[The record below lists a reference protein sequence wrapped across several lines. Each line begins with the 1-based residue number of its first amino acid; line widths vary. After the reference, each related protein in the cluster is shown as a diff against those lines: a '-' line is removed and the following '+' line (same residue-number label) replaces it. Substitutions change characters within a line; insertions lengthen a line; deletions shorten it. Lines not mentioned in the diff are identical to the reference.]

1 MERIAY
7 LLVNMETQRRL
18 RRDADAACKPMLA
31 RNFFQIITVKV
42 CWMKNKRERERQEN
56 QTTKKGN
63 WKIKPSFTLLEFWKV
78 GPSVDLT
85 RNVCAQKETQELEL
99 IAKRI
104 TRRKRRSRMKGWML
118 FCCCK
123 ENMKNFSRLLWKEE
137 IQKKKQERKRKRHVA
152 ERIMTWRCLLQE
164 KRRSRLPRRNED
176 PEIWNGCLSL
186 YQSLNYSRDDLPRHG
201 NKLQD

>member
-137 IQKKKQERKRKRHVA
+137 IQKKATTKKKKTRCWKNYDMKMLAARKEKIKTTKKKWRPRNLERML
-152 ERIMTWRCLLQE
+152 ISLSITQLLT
-164 KRRSRLPRRNED
+164 RWLASS
-176 PEIWNGCLSL
+176 W
-186 YQSLNYSRDDLPRHG
+186 
-201 NKLQD
+201 